1 MTNRIVLMAM
11 LALIVLAS
19 TACGGSRQGIGN
31 EAAVGSGKQPGLP
44 PIASL
49 DSMRGA
55 AEIQQVE
62 LGTQFYIATSGNVAN
77 QNESVL
83 FTSTQAEAAWALYS
97 IDKADMEFLN
107 LFVDFGTAAGQKLV
121 VGIANYSSGRW
132 EFMGPYTSSPANVSI
147 NTLSETGWISPKGKL
162 YFLLLGQGNQTM
174 IVNNIRLLA
183 DVPPVPTFPVSGTVL
198 DENELPL
205 DGVTITL
212 SPGGGSLQTDTNGN
226 YSFLAVPAGNWT
238 ITPTLNGWEF
248 DPVSS
253 TFDVVDAAVSGID
266 FTGTEIPIITH
277 AVSGTVQD
285 AGMAPISGVLMTLNP
300 GGMTTST
307 DAQGE
312 YIFPAVE
319 VGGYTLTPSKTS
331 FSFNPTNRNVNVSTA
346 DVTGQ
351 DFTGTEI
358 TSFSISGTVL
368 DELAAPL
375 SGVTLTLIPG
385 GKQAITNGSGFFQI
399 NDVSPGPY
407 DLSPELNGW
416 SFDPTSRTVIVVSSN
431 VTDQDFTGTED
442 AVVISF
448 SEDLLPII
456 QGDFGSE
463 YACIEC
469 HSGSEPEEGLNMT
482 VYADVVDRSDKV
494 VDRINR
500 MEGSFGFMPK
510 NGTKWLPAWRQ
521 MFQDWI
527 DGGFAP

>member
-1 MTNRIVLMAM
+1 MAM

-248 DPVSS
+248 DP
-253 TFDVVDAAVSGID
+253 
-266 FTGTEIPIITH
+266 
-277 AVSGTVQD
+277 
-285 AGMAPISGVLMTLNP
+285 
-300 GGMTTST
+300 
-307 DAQGE
+307 
-312 YIFPAVE
+312 
-319 VGGYTLTPSKTS
+319 
-331 FSFNPTNRNVNVSTA
+331 
-346 DVTGQ
+346 
-351 DFTGTEI
+351 
-358 TSFSISGTVL
+358 
-368 DELAAPL
+368 
-375 SGVTLTLIPG
+375 
-385 GKQAITNGSGFFQI
+385 GS
-399 NDVSPGPY
+399 
-407 DLSPELNGW
+407 
-416 SFDPTSRTVIVVSSN
+416 
-431 VTDQDFTGTED
+431 
-442 AVVISF
+442 
-448 SEDLLPII
+448 
-456 QGDFGSE
+456 
-463 YACIEC
+463 
-469 HSGSEPEEGLNMT
+469 
-482 VYADVVDRSDKV
+482 
-494 VDRINR
+494 
-500 MEGSFGFMPK
+500 
-510 NGTKWLPAWRQ
+510 
-521 MFQDWI
+521 
-527 DGGFAP
+527 